1 MFNCFVKYTF
11 ISIYQLLSKKNESP
25 KEDLA
30 CTFFLSYFLGK
41 ILQVSKALKN
51 WDTAFKY
58 ALVKYQTYL
67 WLWHVSKHLSLLGK
81 RLVKVLLYLSRTE
94 NHLTLQRCNLPWISL
109 GLAWVM
115 IQISICFLDV
125 HRYKNR
131 MSGNHFYIY
140 LESRVRLV
148 LLGNSCCDRLHKS
161 LRGK

>member
-1 MFNCFVKYTF
+1 M
-11 ISIYQLLSKKNESP
+11 
-25 KEDLA
+25 A

-81 RLVKVLLYLSRTE
+81 RLVKVLLYPKQNRKSL
-94 NHLTLQRCNLPWISL
+94 NLAKMQPPMDSL